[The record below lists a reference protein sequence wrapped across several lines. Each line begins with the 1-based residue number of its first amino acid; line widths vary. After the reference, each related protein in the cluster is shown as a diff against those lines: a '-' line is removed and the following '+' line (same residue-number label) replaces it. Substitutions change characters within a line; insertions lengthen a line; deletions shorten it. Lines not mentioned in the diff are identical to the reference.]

1 MVLHHLV
8 EHHQYLAKKLL
19 ERLLVEQFLHADDK
33 LVDAETTLIPDFDDE
48 RTRRT
53 AKGRL

>member
-8 EHHQYLAKKLL
+8 EHHQYLAQKLL

>member
-1 MVLHHLV
+1 MVPHHLV
-8 EHHQYLAKKLL
+8 EHHQYLAQKFL

>member
-1 MVLHHLV
+1 MLHHLV
-8 EHHQYLAKKLL
+8 EHHQYLAQKLL
-19 ERLLVEQFLHADDK
+19 ELLLVEQFLHADDK